1 MRKSATLF
9 LWAYPNNR
17 HTNKNKFKTKTDGPM
32 GYNWPR
38 LLWVN
43 SIDVRLVVILGKN
56 FRMFVDAI
64 NVVTFIAIVAETQLV
79 LVVVLL
85 I

>member
-1 MRKSATLF
+1 
-9 LWAYPNNR
+9 
-17 HTNKNKFKTKTDGPM
+17 M